1 MSIVV
6 PCNDEFMPITQ
17 SESPGVEMLL
27 KISKTD
33 FTVGL
38 LAKDVSL
45 DDWGV
50 EWYCAISSRV
60 ITTLSLYEE

>member
-6 PCNDEFMPITQ
+6 PCNDEFMPITP

-45 DDWGV
+45 DDWGG
-50 EWYCAISSRV
+50 
-60 ITTLSLYEE
+60 